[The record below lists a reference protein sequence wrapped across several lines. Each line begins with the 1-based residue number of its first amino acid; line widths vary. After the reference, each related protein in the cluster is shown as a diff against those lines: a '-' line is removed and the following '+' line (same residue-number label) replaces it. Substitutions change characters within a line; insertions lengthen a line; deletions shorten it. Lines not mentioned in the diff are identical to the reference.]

1 MKQVDLI
8 LQNASQLVTCANDS
22 QAKRGSQM
30 RDVSIIEKGAIA
42 IDKEVIVAVDTTESI
57 TSNFSAETTID
68 VSGKA
73 IIPGLVDCHTH
84 VPYAGNRYDEFEM
97 RIQGQSY
104 MEIMNAGGGILSTV
118 RATRSASLEN
128 LITLSQARLFD
139 MLKLGTTTVE
149 LKTGYGLS
157 TEAETKQLKTIFALA
172 ESQPM
177 TLVPTYLGAHTK
189 PPEYDTSAEYL
200 DSIFA
205 DSLPSAQA
213 IYADSYC
220 NKHDIPMFVDIFVED
235 GVFSIKD
242 MIAYFE
248 VATQQGLPLKSHLDQ
263 FENLGAVPIAVDMG
277 AISVDHLEVT
287 PPHELDILAQS
298 ETIGVMLPAVNFNLG
313 VTEFGNARHLID
325 ADGILALSTDY
336 NPGSSPT
343 ISLPMV
349 MAIACRYQKLLPAEA
364 LNACTINAASALKLE
379 HQVGSIEVGKQADFV
394 ILNTDDYRS
403 MIVQFGRNFV
413 EQVYI
418 KGEQVWTTSS

>member
-8 LQNASQLVTCANDS
+8 LKNASQLVTCANDS
-22 QAKRGSQM
+22 QPKRGNQM
-30 RDVSIIEKGAIA
+30 RDVGIIQRGAVA
-42 IDKEVIVAVDTTESI
+42 IDKGSIVAVDTTESI
-57 TSNFSAETTID
+57 TSDYSAKTTVD

-73 IIPGLVDCHTH
+73 VIPGLVDCHTH

-97 RIQGQSY
+97 RIQGKSY

-118 RATRSASLEN
+118 RATRSASLDD
-128 LITLSQARLFD
+128 LIALSQARLLD

-149 LKTGYGLS
+149 MKTGYGLS
-157 TEAETKQLKTIFALA
+157 VEAEIKQLKAILALA

-189 PPEYDTSAEYL
+189 PPEYDTPAEYL

-205 DSLPSAQA
+205 GSL
-213 IYADSYC
+213 ADVHITYYNSYC
-220 NKHDIPMFVDIFVED
+220 NTHDIPMFVDIFVED
-235 GVFSIKD
+235 GVFSVED
-242 MIAYFE
+242 MIIYFE
-248 VATQQGLPLKSHLDQ
+248 VTTLLGLPLKAHLDQ
-263 FENLGAVPIAVDMG
+263 FENLGAVPIAVEMG
-277 AISVDHLEVT
+277 AVSVDHLEVT
-287 PPHELDILAQS
+287 PPHELEILAQS
-298 ETIGVMLPAVNFNLG
+298 DTIGVMLPAVNFNLG

-343 ISLPMV
+343 ISLPLV
-349 MAIACRYQKLLPAEA
+349 MTIACRYQKLLPAEA
-364 LNACTINAASALKLE
+364 LNACTINAASALQLE
-379 HQVGSIEVGKQADFV
+379 NKVGSIEVGKQADFV

-403 MIVQFGRNFV
+403 MIVEFGRNFV